1 MEMLGVG
8 TASLEKWID
17 AETAVDVLRVA
28 DLKRNDYTTVLELLP
43 QEVRYDALHGQVRCL
58 HHPMYPGH
66 SQEPDD
72 HGLLSTLEANSERTE
87 GQSSGQFQCLAKARL
102 ARLSMETRQWV
113 DLFVL

>member
-43 QEVRYDALHGQVRCL
+43 QEVTPKNRMIMAYYRHWKRTLNGLRDS
-58 HHPMYPGH
+58 HPDNSNAWPKRDL
-66 SQEPDD
+66 PDSPWK
-72 HGLLSTLEANSERTE
+72 HV
-87 GQSSGQFQCLAKARL
+87 SG
-102 ARLSMETRQWV
+102 
-113 DLFVL
+113 